1 VAVSTPKIDTRTAPD
16 VVGQVIEL
24 LRVYTPELDPTR
36 GISTALTGIFGRFA
50 ELIIERL
57 NQVPQKNFLAF
68 LDLLGAS
75 LMPPDPSSVPV
86 TFSLAAGSAADGL
99 VPAGTQVAAAPAEGE
114 KSPVIFET
122 ERELVVTAAQLTS
135 IFVRN
140 PEQDMYA
147 DLSFIAS
154 STSEYGTPIFIG
166 KRNIDHI
173 LYIGHDALFSHPG
186 LTELALTLD
195 LSRVPDPDPFSV
207 VWELWDGAR
216 WVTVA
221 GPAPLPS
228 NGSLKVSNVST
239 LLPREIFEIEK
250 RWLRCR
256 LLTPITPAAD
266 KRKGMVRASRLPV
279 ISQIRAQ
286 AKSSRT
292 GMAIEGAF
300 ANATPLDV
308 SKEFYPFGEK
318 PRQGDALY
326 LSVKEAFSE
335 PGAAVTIRIMLA
347 NPAVADSDIS
357 RQQAGAIPPVK
368 ASENLKLLW
377 EFWDGR
383 NWTNLGTANS
393 TTRTAV
399 ADFTDTTKAFTANG
413 DDGKG
418 GVVSFTFQKPPI
430 ISVVNGVENFWVR
443 VRIASGNYG
452 VEAKYELIDPRK
464 PELGYKL
471 IPATYAPPVISSIEL
486 DYTLVKSDQPEVVL
500 AYNDFSYEV
509 FTGKTF
515 APFQPTEDKRPGL
528 YLGFSLPA
536 GRASFPNRKI
546 SIYSVLN
553 PLRHDEKF
561 IPASPIRSK
570 LSGASGSTVTHL
582 FLITNPSLEP
592 QTFIFEVIG
601 ARWDTTP
608 NLQVMTL
615 GLEDTGTEAKTK
627 QLQVSVS
634 VPEDEQAGSS
644 DRGYLLMRLKSDP
657 SAQYAVAFETWAGEQ
672 TPAGEPVQLDWGYS
686 KQTGWGR
693 LLVLDGSQSFTR
705 PSLHEFLAPPDFSRR
720 NEFGLTRYWLRIV
733 WKSGQYLLD
742 PVLHRLLVNTTIATQ
757 AVTIRN
763 EILGSSDASKN
774 QRFSATRSPILAGQ
788 QLEVREREMPPS
800 SEQDKIRE
808 QEGDNAI
815 SVVRDETGRSK
826 EIWVRWSQVPD
837 FYGSDARD
845 RHYVIDHLTG
855 EIRFGDGLSGM
866 IPSAGSGNIRLA
878 QYRTGGGTAGNKPTG
893 TITQFKTTVPYVE
906 KVNNFVP
913 AAGGAGAETLE
924 SLIER
929 APRTV
934 RHSGRAVTIEDYED
948 LAILA
953 SPEVARARCVPLYN
967 LAVDPGKTQMRPG
980 TVSVIIVP
988 RSVDAKPTPSLELI
1002 NRVRD
1007 FISARHIPVVD
1018 LIVAGP
1024 QYVRVSIKTEIAPTS
1039 LEGESEIKLAIAT
1052 ALSTFL
1058 HPLTGGIDGR
1068 GWNFG
1073 RKPHKSDLYALIE
1086 AIAGVDHV
1094 HELKVEKFEESTGAS
1109 ETDRFL
1115 VYSGAHEITLRLEDS

>member
-1 VAVSTPKIDTRTAPD
+1 MAVSTPKIDTRTASD
-16 VVGQVIEL
+16 VVEQVIEL
-24 LRVYTPELDPTR
+24 LRVYTPELDPTI
-36 GISTALTGIFGRFA
+36 GISAALTGIFGRFA

-140 PEQDMYA
+140 PEQDMYS
-147 DLSFIAS
+147 DLSFIAG
-154 STSEYGTPIFIG
+154 STSEYGAPLFIG
-166 KRNIDHI
+166 RRNIDHI

-186 LTELALTLD
+186 LTELAFTFDLTK
-195 LSRVPDPDPFSV
+195 VQDPDSFSV

-216 WVTVA
+216 WVA
-221 GPAPLPS
+221 ILGPVPLPS
-228 NGSLKVSNVST
+228 NGLLKVSNIST
-239 LLPREIFEIEK
+239 LLLREISGIEK

-266 KRKGMVRASRLPV
+266 KRKGMVRSSHLPL
-279 ISQIRAQ
+279 INQIKAQ
-286 AKSSRT
+286 AKSSRA
-292 GMAIEGAF
+292 GMAIESAF

-308 SKEFYPFGEK
+308 SKEFHPFGEK
-318 PRQGDALY
+318 PRLGDALY

-335 PGAAVTIRIMLA
+335 PGTTVTIRIVLA
-347 NPAVADSDIS
+347 NPAGADSDNS
-357 RQQAGAIPPVK
+357 SAIPPVK
-368 ASENLKLLW
+368 ATDNLTLLL

-383 NWTNLGTANS
+383 NWSNLGAANPKAK
-393 TTRTAV
+393 TV
-399 ADFTDTTKAFTANG
+399 AANFTDTTKAFTANG

-418 GVVSFTFQKPPI
+418 GVISFTIKKRPEASI
-430 ISVVNGVENFWVR
+430 INGVENFWIR
-443 VRIASGNYG
+443 MRISSGNYG
-452 VEAKYELIDPRK
+452 VEAKYELINPQK

-500 AYNDFSYEV
+500 AYNDFYYED
-509 FTGKTF
+509 FTGKAF
-515 APFQPTEDKRPGL
+515 NPFRPTEDKRPGL

-536 GRASFPNRKI
+536 GRPSFPNRKL
-546 SIYSVLN
+546 SIYSVLD
-553 PLRHDEKF
+553 PLRHEEKF
-561 IPASPIRSK
+561 IPASPIRSR
-570 LSGASGSTVTHL
+570 LSGEPGSTVNHL

-592 QTFIFEVIG
+592 ETFVFEVIG
-601 ARWDTTP
+601 ARWDATA
-608 NLQVMTL
+608 NLQEMTL
-615 GLEDTGTEAKTK
+615 GLEDAGAEAKTK
-627 QLQVSVS
+627 QLQVSVAI
-634 VPEDEQAGSS
+634 PADEQAGGS
-644 DRGYLLMRLKSDP
+644 DRGYLTIRPKSDP
-657 SAQYAVAFETWAGEQ
+657 SVQYAAAFETWAGDE
-672 TPAGEPVQLDWGYS
+672 TPAGEHVQLDWEYS
-686 KQTGWGR
+686 KQTEWGR

-705 PSLHEFLAPPDFSRR
+705 PGLHEFLAPADFSSR
-720 NEFGLTRYWLRIV
+720 NEFGLMRYWLRIV

-757 AVTIRN
+757 AVTIKN
-763 EILGSSDASKN
+763 EILGSSDSSKN
-774 QRFSATRSPILAGQ
+774 QRFTATRSPILAGQ

-800 SEQDKIRE
+800 SEQDIIRE
-808 QEGDNAI
+808 REGENAI

-866 IPSAGSGNIRLA
+866 SPPAGSGNIRLA
-878 QYRTGGGTAGNKPTG
+878 QYRTGGGTAGNKPADA
-893 TITQFKTTVPYVE
+893 INQLKTTVPYVE
-906 KVNNFVP
+906 KVNNFVA

-924 SLIER
+924 SLVER

-948 LAILA
+948 LAMLA

-967 LAVDPGKTQMRPG
+967 LAVDPAKTEMRPG

-988 RSVDAKPTPSLELI
+988 RSIDAKPTPSLELI

-1018 LIVAGP
+1018 LFVVGP
-1024 QYVRVSIKTEIAPTS
+1024 QYVRVSIKTEIAPAS
-1039 LEGESEIKLAIAT
+1039 LEGESEIRLAIAT
-1052 ALSTFL
+1052 ALSRFL

-1068 GWNFG
+1068 GWDFG
-1073 RKPHKSDLYALIE
+1073 RKPHKSDFYALIE

-1094 HELKVEKFEESTGAS
+1094 HELKVGKFEESTGAGA
-1109 ETDRFL
+1109 TDRFL